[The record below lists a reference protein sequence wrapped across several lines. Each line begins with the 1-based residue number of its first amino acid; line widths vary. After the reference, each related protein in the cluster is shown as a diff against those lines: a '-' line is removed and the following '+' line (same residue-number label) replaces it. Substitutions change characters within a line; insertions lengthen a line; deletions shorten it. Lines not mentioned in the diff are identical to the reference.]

1 MTQANTIDQP
11 DTELISKAIEMFRE
25 LDQYHEED
33 ALRLDM
39 NEWGTSGI
47 TEYVG
52 LIDDRDNFAHY
63 QDFGY
68 EPEDMDNYDR
78 ERRGFVDED
87 NPDRLVAFNSEEG
100 QELFH
105 EYIRFVTEEEAKEQ
119 FDQKYNER
127 FLSPFTSDSCGT
139 AGCAAYWLHIW
150 FSPEDVLDR
159 IRNSASEIEREA
171 IKLLGVSPAVASNL
185 MVPEDQRVYEHAR
198 PAHVALVLQ
207 KYLDTGIMS
216 WEGVVDVCE
225 DSLCAYCDDGEEDE

>member
-1 MTQANTIDQP
+1 MTQASTITQANI
-11 DTELISKAIEMFRE
+11 ELISEAVAKFRD

-39 NEWGTSGI
+39 NDWGTSGI

-52 LIDDRDNFAHY
+52 LLDDRDNFAHY

-68 EPEDMDNYDR
+68 EPEDMDNYDP

-87 NPDRLVAFNSEEG
+87 NPDRLVALDSEEG
-100 QELFH
+100 QQMFYD
-105 EYIRFVTEEEAKEQ
+105 YIRYVTDEEAEQ
-119 FDQKYNER
+119 QFEEKYHER

-159 IRNSASEIEREA
+159 IRSSELEIEREA
-171 IKLLGVSPAVASNL
+171 TKILGLAPEVAANL

-207 KYLDTGIMS
+207 KYLDSGIMS
-216 WEGVVDVCE
+216 WEGVVDMCE
-225 DSLCAYCDDGEEDE
+225 DPLCAYCGDDE